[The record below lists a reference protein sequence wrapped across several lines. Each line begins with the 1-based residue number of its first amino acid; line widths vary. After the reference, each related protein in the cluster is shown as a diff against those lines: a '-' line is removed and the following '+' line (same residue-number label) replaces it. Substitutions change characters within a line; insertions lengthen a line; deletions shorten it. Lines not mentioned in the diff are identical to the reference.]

1 MSLKDGMIGMNT
13 FNAKEKT
20 GKNSLFVFNILPYFR
35 QLKKGALLG

>member
-13 FNAKEKT
+13 FNSKEKT
-20 GKNSLFVFNILPYFR
+20 GKNFLFVFNLLLYFC